1 MVDQVQLSYS
11 SANLLKN
18 CSQKYYWYK
27 VKQVERDP
35 DSEDNQDAF
44 NVGKAFHH
52 VLEMNMHTNERLTEL
67 LDEAVET
74 FEVPEHKP
82 MLHAML
88 MRYLQVHMKSNLK
101 AVHCELGLQN
111 PEFIGY
117 IDVILA
123 DDEGNW
129 WICDLKTARRFAE
142 TTLARLKLDVQLNL
156 YTSFAEIIA
165 EQLELDVHKFQ
176 GCRYRVTTKSSI
188 KRRKTESYKDFV
200 IRCAESIK
208 SYDVIIPIEEMAP
221 AMTMFEHEQLQKHAL
236 ALHRGE
242 AEPKKNMSYCDS
254 FFRPCEYFSQC
265 YGKTFTEL
273 KGDLEVITSDN
284 V

>member
-1 MVDQVQLSYS
+1 MSDSVQLSYS

-18 CSQKYYWYK
+18 CSQKYFWYK
-27 VKQVERDP
+27 VAGVAKDP
-35 DSEDNQDAF
+35 DSEDNMEAF

-52 VLEMNMHTNERLTEL
+52 VLEMNMHTSENLVGL
-67 LDEAVET
+67 LEEAVTT
-74 FEVPEHKP
+74 FEVPEAQA

-88 MRYLQVHMKSNLK
+88 LRYLQVHKKSGLK
-101 AVHCELGLQN
+101 AIHCELGLQN

-129 WICDLKTARRFAE
+129 WISDLKTARRFAE

-156 YTSFAEIIA
+156 YTSFADNIA
-165 EQLELDVHKFQ
+165 EQLELDVNKFQ
-176 GCRYRVTTKSSI
+176 GCRYRVTTKSSL
-188 KRRKTESYKDFV
+188 KQKKTESYKEFV
-200 IRCAESIK
+200 LRCADSIK

-221 AMTMFEHEQLQKHAL
+221 AITMYEHEELQKHAV
-236 ALHRGE
+236 ALFKGE
-242 AEPKKNMSYCDS
+242 VEPKKNFTYCES
-254 FFRPCEYFSQC
+254 FFRPCEYWSRC

-273 KGDLEVITSDN
+273 KNDLQVITSDN